1 MNDNGSRSSSVQ
13 FVTSSPHEAK
23 HLSTWVLVAGGVPVF
38 FIFAV
43 HTIFQFHY
51 LFPNPNLEL
60 LAFFFLVNVE
70 G

>member
-1 MNDNGSRSSSVQ
+1 MTMEVEVVQ
-13 FVTSSPHEAK
+13 FN
-23 HLSTWVLVAGGVPVF
+23 LSRVLRMKRSTCRPGSWWLVVYLFF

-60 LAFFFLVNVE
+60 LALS
-70 G
+70 